1 MCPAQSRCSISGNY
15 TEIKAETQWERTTEA
30 CWQPPWKATKMLNHQ
45 TWVEYQGHAS
55 LRPWVFSSSVPA
67 QGMLAT
73 WTFCQTKGHVR
84 RLRSELA
91 RTFRAIQSAPH
102 FILGKTEAQRD
113 ERTRAHGQKP
123 VSAQVSKLPLRSSSL
138 LLRVLERVTYSVDF
152 QEHSMK
158 GKFWRHKIL
167 TQKAGYKTSLSVSY
181 F

>member
-30 CWQPPWKATKMLNHQ
+30 CWQPPWKATKMLNHH

-123 VSAQVSKLPLRSSSL
+123 QFRLRSPNFHWGALPCCSKY
-138 LLRVLERVTYSVDF
+138 LRGSHTQWISKNT
-152 QEHSMK
+152 Q
-158 GKFWRHKIL
+158 WRENSEGIR
-167 TQKAGYKTSLSVSY
+167 Y
-181 F
+181 